1 MKLAL
6 TLVSCLSLAAVGC
19 DKKKSDAPAKPAPA
33 APAPGSAAAP
43 TPPPTPT
50 PTPGSA
56 AAPGS
61 GSAAP
66 TPVTADVPA
75 DGIKLPYTPRQVGD
89 KVTETEERNM
99 VAKAELGPGQ
109 VIDFSS
115 TEKRVEAKE
124 TLEVVDGA
132 ISKLKV
138 TYTAF
143 TIDETVGGKPKAKPT
158 PTAGKTYVVWR
169 EGDAVKVTYE
179 GGTEPPA
186 EEVKAVTKGN
196 RKVGKPDVL
205 DKFLAGQAWKVGVKV
220 DLPADVLAAMIPTG
234 GDGAEPALSAMSLT
248 LQSVDDAVATFAMTM
263 ASKSPGGEM
272 VFELAGTTKVDRKT
286 GRPIDVSATGPFTAN
301 AKVKLTGTMTMKT
314 SYAR

>member
-43 TPPPTPT
+43 TPTPTPEGSAAPT
-50 PTPGSA
+50 PGSAAPTPGSA
-56 AAPGS
+56 AA
-61 GSAAP
+61 
-66 TPVTADVPA
+66 VPA

-169 EGDAVKVTYE
+169 EGDAVKVT
-179 GGTEPPA
+179 
-186 EEVKAVTKGN
+186 
-196 RKVGKPDVL
+196 
-205 DKFLAGQAWKVGVKV
+205 
-220 DLPADVLAAMIPTG
+220 
-234 GDGAEPALSAMSLT
+234 
-248 LQSVDDAVATFAMTM
+248 
-263 ASKSPGGEM
+263 
-272 VFELAGTTKVDRKT
+272 
-286 GRPIDVSATGPFTAN
+286 
-301 AKVKLTGTMTMKT
+301 
-314 SYAR
+314 